1 MTATMVHEG
10 PLTAP
15 LRRQSEPFDDPV
27 WIYEI
32 KHDGFRALA
41 VIEQGKCRVVSRKH
55 RTLSGFRTLREALVQ
70 EVKARTAILD
80 GELVVTDEH
89 GRTVFASMMKR
100 GRHDVRYFAFDLFWL
115 NGWPMW
121 TRFPTGSD
129 TRRNSHGLPGSECRA
144 TSQRRG
150 TEE

>member
-80 GELVVTDEH
+80 GELVVADEH